1 MSCYSR
7 KVWSKMKNGVYGY
20 KSSKVVKYKCKYLA
34 EKRMVTHE
42 VSPSMDDEQVGKLA
56 LGMGDNFTGTNDRIS
71 GMGGTRAGAI
81 KGKFGED

>member
-1 MSCYSR
+1 
-7 KVWSKMKNGVYGY
+7 
-20 KSSKVVKYKCKYLA
+20 
-34 EKRMVTHE
+34 
-42 VSPSMDDEQVGKLA
+42 MDDEQVGKLA